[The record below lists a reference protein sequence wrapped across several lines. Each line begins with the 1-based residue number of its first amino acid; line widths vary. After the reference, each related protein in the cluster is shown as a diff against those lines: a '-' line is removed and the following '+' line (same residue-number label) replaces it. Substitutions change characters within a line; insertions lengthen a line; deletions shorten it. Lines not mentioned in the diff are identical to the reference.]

1 VWHNKPQTM
10 SRPDTGASRA
20 SRGSAGSRT
29 RAEWDV
35 DKHMMRLSGVH
46 LSLVPVYQ
54 VL

>member
-1 VWHNKPQTM
+1 MWHNKPQTM